1 MEGAGAQHATGSRL
15 KRVGLVALMFI
26 AGLNVWTGS
35 PALALWVG
43 ARVQGDGSLT
53 MGVVF
58 AVVAVFAVTALTLGM
73 ALSWLGSTYDRLVGN
88 TAQARQHVS
97 WLRSM
102 RGEREQYADTPK
114 HLTALE
120 RVLVAMVVT
129 VFVLFEIWF
138 FFFSTSPIDNRSG
151 RGALP
156 PAPIADSLAAHPYD
170 PRP

>member
-1 MEGAGAQHATGSRL
+1 VGAQHGAGARL
-15 KRVGLVALMFI
+15 KRVGLVALMI
-26 AGLNVWTGS
+26 VTGLNVWTGS

-43 ARVQGDGSLT
+43 ARAQGDGPLT

-58 AVVAVFAVTALTLGM
+58 VVVLVFAVAALSLGA
-73 ALSWLGSTYDRLVGN
+73 ALSWLGQTFDRLAGVTP
-88 TAQARQHVS
+88 TASRHVP

-102 RGEREQYADTPK
+102 RGERERYDDTPAR
-114 HLTALE
+114 LTALE

-129 VFVLFEIWF
+129 AAVLFEIWF

-156 PAPIADSLAAHPYD
+156 PEPVAAVGAP
-170 PRP
+170 PRTIPAP

>member
-1 MEGAGAQHATGSRL
+1 MI
-15 KRVGLVALMFI
+15 V
-26 AGLNVWTGS
+26 AGLNVWIGS

-43 ARVQGDGSLT
+43 ARVQGDGPLT

-58 AVVAVFAVTALTLGM
+58 VVIAVFATTALALGV
-73 ALSWLGSTYDRLVGN
+73 ALSWLGTTYDRLAGVSP
-88 TAQARQHVS
+88 QARQHVS

-102 RGEREQYADTPK
+102 RGEREQYKGTPA

-129 VFVLFEIWF
+129 AAVLFEVWF
-138 FFFSTSPIDNRSG
+138 FFFSTSPIDSRSG

-156 PAPIADSLAAHPYD
+156 YD
-170 PRP
+170 PGPWISI